1 MFALDECDRSVCS
14 ALHSPLASPTA
25 SLPLTPFNT
34 GSHFVP
40 LCDPIV
46 VTPEILSRGISQLEK
61 VFLNRSESRRKIFRL
76 LRQRSKPQ
84 AVVECLRCSTS
95 ASGQSLPKHPNVL
108 KESTRKRWE
117 FR

>member
-1 MFALDECDRSVCS
+1 MFALQEFDRCVWS

-34 GSHFVP
+34 ASHFLP

-61 VFLNRSESRRKIFRL
+61 VFLNRSDSRQKNFPARENPA
-76 LRQRSKPQ
+76 KPQ
-84 AVVECLRCSTS
+84 AVVECLRRSTS
-95 ASGQSLPKHPNVL
+95 ASGQSLRKHANVL
-108 KESTRKRWE
+108 
-117 FR
+117 